1 MSEPYDATPF
11 MPAVISALNK
21 HVRHVMPVQ
30 LRGAEDVELLAQAL
44 VSELWREGVRLA
56 AAEKP
61 KPVRKPSV
69 QGCASCQ
76 HGPHEKGRCAGEPG
90 DPCECHEP
98 VIVYSC
104 ERCGGFEALGCIC
117 YAR

>member
-69 QGCASCQ
+69 QGCASC
-76 HGPHEKGRCAGEPG
+76 HRGRRGRRSSQPRPG
-90 DPCECHEP
+90 RTQGRTVDSP
-98 VIVYSC
+98 I
-104 ERCGGFEALGCIC
+104 L
-117 YAR
+117 